1 MVNYGCETCGKIFKQ
16 KGHLDV
22 HTNRKNPCKKDNTI
36 EEIVA
41 KKVQEA
47 LSKTNIVEAVKI
59 DATNDTMASQTT
71 MDYTSKSL
79 SELKTICRERKI
91 KGFSGKSSEDLI
103 KLIQSKDAVPTNTIV
118 EVAPSTE
125 PIVLRQD
132 VMLGDTIAILPTL
145 ASDSAQI
152 IIADPPYNIGKD
164 FGNDSDKQPMEE
176 YLIWC
181 EKWIKE
187 CLRVLKPNGTMFIY
201 GFSEI
206 LALILSKVPYNINRR
221 WIIWHYT
228 NKNVPS
234 LNFWQRSHE
243 SIIVLWKSDKVFH
256 RDDIREAYTEGF
268 LNGAAGKERKA
279 TKGRFSKGDK
289 TTTYTAHAN
298 GALPRD
304 VIKVAALAGGAGM
317 NERVNHPTQKP
328 LTLCDKLIRSCKQS
342 ATDGYVLV
350 PFAGS
355 GSECLAAKN
364 LNLPFIGIELNPEY
378 IKLIN
383 QRLEGKKQTEEV
395 VPQSESQPT
404 NP

>member
-1 MVNYGCETCGKIFKQ
+1 MLKIEPLEIINTVTNNMDYTKKTIPELKALCKERDIKGVSGKSKTDLIAM
-16 KGHLDV
+16 LEPP
-22 HTNRKNPCKKDNTI
+22 TNVIINTI
-36 EEIVA
+36 E
-41 KKVQEA
+41 
-47 LSKTNIVEAVKI
+47 
-59 DATNDTMASQTT
+59 
-71 MDYTSKSL
+71 
-79 SELKTICRERKI
+79 
-91 KGFSGKSSEDLI
+91 
-103 KLIQSKDAVPTNTIV
+103 AVPTAQVPTN
-118 EVAPSTE
+118 
-125 PIVLRQD
+125 LRQD
-132 VMLGDTIAILPTL
+132 VIHGDTLKILPTL
-145 ASDSAQI
+145 DADSAQI

-164 FGNDSDKQPMEE
+164 FGNDSDKQPMDE
-176 YLIWC
+176 YLLWC
-181 EKWIKE
+181 EQWIKE

-289 TTTYTAHAN
+289 KTTYTAHAN

-317 NERVNHPTQKP
+317 NERVDHPTQKP
-328 LTLCDKLIRSCKQS
+328 LILCDKLIRSCKQP

-364 LNLPFIGIELNPEY
+364 LGLPFVGIELNSDY
-378 IKLIN
+378 VNLIN
-383 QRLEGKKQTEEV
+383 QRLNPQVIDNPLPEGEV
-395 VPQSESQPT
+395 AQIHQDS
-404 NP
+404 

>member
-1 MVNYGCETCGKIFKQ
+1 MVIYSCDNCSKVFKQ
-16 KGHLDV
+16 KGHLEV
-22 HTNRKNPCKKDNTI
+22 HKKRKLPCKKDNTI
-36 EEIVA
+36 EQLVE

-47 LSKTNIVEAVKI
+47 LAKTNTTVLKI
-59 DATNDTMASQTT
+59 EPKLSTVIMSAA
-71 MDYTSKSL
+71 MDYTKKTL
-79 SELKTICRERKI
+79 TELKDMCKVRKI
-91 KGFSGKSSEDLI
+91 KGISGKSKAHLI
-103 KLIQSKDAVPTNTIV
+103 SMLEPPTNLIV
-118 EVAPSTE
+118 NTSDPVPTE
-125 PIVLRQD
+125 PIHLQQD
-132 VMLGDTIAILPTL
+132 VIHGDTIKILPTL
-145 ASDSAQI
+145 DADSAQI

-164 FGNDSDKQPMEE
+164 FGNDSDKQPMDE
-176 YLIWC
+176 YLLWC
-181 EKWIKE
+181 ENWIKE

-221 WIIWHYT
+221 WIVWHYT

-289 TTTYTAHAN
+289 KTTYTAHAN

-304 VIKVAALAGGAGM
+304 VIKIAALAGGAGM
-317 NERVNHPTQKP
+317 NERVDHPTQKP
-328 LTLCDKLIRSCKQS
+328 LALCDKLIRSCKQS

-364 LNLPFIGIELNPEY
+364 IGLPFVGIELNAEY
-378 IKLIN
+378 VKLIHE
-383 QRLEGKKQTEEV
+383 RLKDSDKQSPSPT
-395 VPQSESQPT
+395 VP
-404 NP
+404 